1 MNMIPTRVHGVLDYF
16 SVLGMFLASR
26 ARPSSGQATQ
36 FLTVMAA
43 LTLLYSLLTRYEL
56 GMFKLI
62 PMKGHL
68 TLDGSSGVL
77 FCATPLL
84 LRDEEQPVLQA
95 LVAFGLFELAVTAM
109 SRQESS
115 IR

>member
-1 MNMIPTRVHGVLDYF
+1 MNLIPTKVHGVLDYL

-26 ARPSSGQATQ
+26 TSS
-36 FLTVMAA
+36 LTDRTRRLLAAMAV

-56 GMFKLI
+56 GVVKVL

-77 FCATPLL
+77 FCAAPLAL
-84 LRDEEQPVLQA
+84 SDEEQPVLLA
-95 LVAFGLFELAVTAM
+95 LVAFGLFELVVTAI
-109 SRQESS
+109 SKQDSS
-115 IR
+115 AS